1 MLAFPKLSGLL
12 LGDALREDIPRREA
26 EPRLEQQDDPEG
38 EAEQPRD
45 ESDPADHDPA
55 ADLGWE
61 AVHQP
66 LALPP
71 GRPGTQRRLATL
83 DRGHSSHAGVPDV
96 RHTTQEEPNHGRD
109 PLQRA
114 HESIVVPA

>member
-1 MLAFPKLSGLL
+1 MLAFPKLSGLCFAMPCERTSH
-12 LGDALREDIPRREA
+12 GDRPSLDSSSRTIPNA
-26 EPRLEQQDDPEG
+26 KKGEPG
-38 EAEQPRD
+38 D
-45 ESDPADHDPA
+45 ESDPADHDAA

-71 GRPGTQRRLATL
+71 GRRGTQRSLATL
-83 DRGHSSHAGVPDV
+83 DCGHSSHTGVPDV
-96 RHTTQEEPNHGRD
+96 RNTTQEQPNHSRD
-109 PLQRA
+109 PLQGA